1 MKEKMENIASYNGS
15 DIPSNVQNYRRSTG
29 KKTVIIF
36 YLFDKLF
43 LLRISKFT
51 QMHTQNNN

>member
-1 MKEKMENIASYNGS
+1 MENIASYNGS